1 MSTKSNLILDLS
13 MFSIFLVVTN
23 PHLTGRTVHEW
34 LALSLAGTVLTH
46 ILVHWKWVVNVAKD
60 FFKKL
65 WHQSR
70 LNFVV
75 NTLFFATMLGSLISG
90 LMISESVMPAL
101 GIQLTVDRSMRMV
114 HSMFSNASMAVLA
127 VHLVL
132 HWKWITNSIGRYIM
146 NPIRNLFP
154 RTVPTP
160 KYDSGATGMNQ

>member
-13 MFSIFLVVTN
+13 MFSIFLVVAN

-46 ILVHWKWVVNVAKD
+46 ILVHWKWVVNVARD

-75 NTLFFATMLGSLISG
+75 NTLFFTTMLGSLISG

-101 GIQLTVDRSMRMV
+101 GIQLTVDRSMRMI
-114 HSMFSNASMAVLA
+114 HSAFSNVSMAVLA

-132 HWKWITNSIGRYIM
+132 HWKWIVTNIGRYIM

-160 KYDSGATGMNQ
+160 KYDGGTAGVNQ